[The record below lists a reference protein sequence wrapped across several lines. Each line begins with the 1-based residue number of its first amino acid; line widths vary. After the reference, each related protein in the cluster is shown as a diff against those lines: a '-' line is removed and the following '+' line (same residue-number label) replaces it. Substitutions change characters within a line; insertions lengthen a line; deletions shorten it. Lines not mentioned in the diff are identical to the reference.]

1 MNYLKELGLTEEE
14 INVIP
19 TNTKELLELFPLI
32 VKENYQILKEL
43 NLKNEHEVFINHLN
57 FFLMN
62 PEKIDNIF
70 SKYDHADLIR
80 CIEKNHKVIEK
91 L

>member
-1 MNYLKELGLTEEE
+1 MTYLKELGLTEEE
-14 INVIP
+14 INDIP
-19 TNTKELLELFPLI
+19 NNTKELLELFPLI
-32 VKENYQILKEL
+32 VKENFQILQEL

-70 SKYDHADLIR
+70 SKYDRADLIR